1 VAKRPSSSAGG
12 RRTSSALPPAADPY
26 TPPAPGQSRPQSD
39 VSGSRDSIGRDQ
51 QVTASSLTRIKFDGK
66 MSMVAYPT
74 VVPTVD
80 VVLIGDSWAAF
91 GWNRGTTTSTIS
103 LSGGAF
109 LDLAGAFNITLANCP
124 SGMISVSD
132 TNAPVIVAGK
142 TQQGREGFTST
153 SGKGQLADA
162 FINAG
167 IDIDQLNIWEYSCG
181 ATTAGQYDYTGTNP
195 QTSSGAWDYDLPTT
209 QSSLGGTYG
218 TTGASLLGAGWK
230 INGSNTSA
238 WLQTQ
243 EWLDGT
249 GHPFENYTLCDMIA
263 HPPTG
268 RCIVMMCLGGNDA
281 IDTGHRQRYL
291 DPFDGTFDPTGAH
304 AAQWDHVA
312 AVSGDSSIRRI
323 TNAIYTLN
331 DQAEV
336 FWVSYLNMPVDDP
349 DLRNARLVLPPVD
362 PAATTDGPVGWH
374 AYAGDGTNPV
384 PAVLMDTPYDNPS
397 TMDSVTWPTGPG
409 FPSFPVTW
417 NINTPGFHRI
427 YHAWNTLF
435 AQKNYSGMHDWFRT
449 YVAFWYATDN
459 AWQGQGT
466 EASHPAPVFNN
477 HNYQWTHDVVF
488 DGAGI
493 NYTGHRWNAIYSRIR
508 SVYSDTGTT
517 QNFISAV
524 QTHPINWHQYQ
535 TIINKDLTTA
545 SMSRLFRGMQ
555 QPRMAAMQTYWQ
567 NLGKKFWALDLYDQ
581 VPAYYG
587 GTSQD
592 DPDGVRCLPKDNF
605 IDLHLSSIGNPKW
618 CALIAQHLLR
628 RTTLLTPT

>member
-1 VAKRPSSSAGG
+1 MAKRPA
-12 RRTSSALPPAADPY
+12 TY
-26 TPPAPGQSRPQSD
+26 ITPTAPSYPTPAPGQTRPD
-39 VSGSRDSIGRDQ
+39 ATLGGERDSTQRDQ
-51 QVTASSLTRIKFDGK
+51 QITDTAGNVRVRVDGR
-66 MSMVAYPT
+66 STAVAYPT

-80 VVLIGDSWAAF
+80 VVMIGDSWAAF

-109 LDLAGAFNITLANCP
+109 LDLAGAFNINLFNCP

-162 FINAG
+162 FIAAG
-167 IDIDQLNIWEYSCG
+167 IDIDQLNMWEYSCG
-181 ATTAGQYDYTGTNP
+181 ATTAGVNDYTGTNP
-195 QTSSGAWDYDLPTT
+195 QTTSGAWDQDMPTT
-209 QSSLGGTYG
+209 VSSLGGNYG
-218 TTGASLLGAGWK
+218 CANTTLAFGGWK
-230 INGSNTSA
+230 VDGSYTTA
-238 WLQTQ
+238 WLKKQ

-249 GHPFENYTLCDMIA
+249 GHPFEDYTLCDMIA

-304 AAQWDHVA
+304 TAQWDQVA

-331 DQAEV
+331 PDAEV
-336 FWVSYLNMPVDDP
+336 FWVSYLNFPVDDP
-349 DLRNARLVLPPVD
+349 GLRNANLVLPSSWNGT
-362 PAATTDGPVGWH
+362 PAPTDGPTGWL

-384 PAVLMDTPYDNPS
+384 PAVEMDTPYDNPS

-435 AQKNYSGMHDWFRT
+435 AQKNYSQTHQWFRT
-449 YVAFWYATDN
+449 YVAFWYATSH

-466 EASHPAPVFNN
+466 QASPVPPVFNN
-477 HNYQWTHDVVF
+477 HNYQWTHDVSS
-488 DGAGI
+488 DGLIGF
-493 NYTGHRWNAIYSRIR
+493 TGHRWNMYNSAIRATYA
-508 SVYSDTGTT
+508 DTAST
-517 QNFISAV
+517 QNFIAAPFV
-524 QTHPINWHQYQ
+524 GQTHPINFHQYQ

-555 QPRMAAMQTYWQ
+555 QPRMAAMQAYWQ

-592 DPDGVRCLPKDNF
+592 DPDGVRTLPKLDF
-605 IDLHLSSIGNPKW
+605 IDLHLSSSGNPKW
-618 CALIAQHLLR
+618 CALIAQHVLS
-628 RTTLLTPT
+628 RTTVLKPTE